1 MVKQKQSEKVFYLE
15 RGTYMEENMLNISK
29 EQLEKLSIEELAD
42 LKVKVDNLMNKINN
56 AIEECDKALNS

>member
-1 MVKQKQSEKVFYLE
+1 
-15 RGTYMEENMLNISK
+15 MEENMLNISK

-56 AIEECDKALNS
+56 AIKECDKALNS

>member
-1 MVKQKQSEKVFYLE
+1 VKKVFYLE

-42 LKVKVDNLMNKINN
+42 LKVEVDDLMNKIDNIL
-56 AIEECDKALNS
+56 ATCEEALNM

>member
-1 MVKQKQSEKVFYLE
+1 
-15 RGTYMEENMLNISK
+15 MEENMLNISK

-42 LKVKVDNLMNKINN
+42 LKVKVDNLMTKINN